1 MSYNDLMAAKTKP
14 YRLIDHTG
22 DLGLEVRGNNPPDL
36 FANAAWAFT
45 DILVDAAKVRA
56 DRMQDITVEAPD
68 REALLAAWLGEL
80 LYLFDARG
88 LVFNRF
94 EIREWTEEK
103 LAARAW
109 GEKFDPDRHGFRQ
122 GVKAVTYHQLQIRRT
137 AKGWRARVIL
147 DI

>member
-1 MSYNDLMAAKTKP
+1 MDAVSKP

-22 DLGLEVRGNNPPDL
+22 DLGLEVRGDDFPGL
-36 FANAAWAFT
+36 FVNAAWAFT
-45 DILVDAAKVRA
+45 DILVDAARVRT
-56 DRMQDITVEAPD
+56 DRVQDITVEAPD

-122 GVKAVTYHQLQIRRT
+122 GVKAVTYHQLMV
-137 AKGWRARVIL
+137 AEALDGFVVRVFL

>member
-1 MSYNDLMAAKTKP
+1 MAAKTKP

-22 DLGLEVRGNNPPDL
+22 DLGLEVRGDDFPGL
-36 FANAAWAFT
+36 LVNAAWAFT
-45 DILVDAAKVRA
+45 DILVDAARVRSH
-56 DRMQDITVEAPD
+56 RVQDIAVEAPD

-88 LVFNRF
+88 LVFGRF
-94 EIREWTEEK
+94 EIREWTEER
-103 LAARAW
+103 LAGRAW
-109 GEKFDPDRHGFRQ
+109 GEPFDPDRHGFKQ
-122 GVKAVTYHQLQIRRT
+122 GVKAVTYHQLRIRRT